1 MNTFQTQPTND
12 HQKIKQLFQEVFMIQ
27 YQLDQQLDL
36 ETINP
41 SELKRIST
49 NLDQVLR
56 LLMEMDHPS

>member
-12 HQKIKQLFQEVFMIQ
+12 NQKIKQLFQEVFMIQ
-27 YQLDQQLDL
+27 FQLDQQLDL